1 MNNVRVNIHGLI
13 TLVSIVV
20 GVVIALLLQGR
31 VPIWY
36 LLIGVILYAGT
47 VFLISNRREAQ
58 EADKRF
64 VITPQMRL
72 LYMRILIGAHLAF
85 IFLIIGEFLIVQWD
99 FLMQIAYFVVAT
111 AFAMVVPFVALTSTS
126 TAAK

>member
-1 MNNVRVNIHGLI
+1 MSVRVNIHGLI

-20 GVVIALLLQGR
+20 GIIIGLLQQGR
-31 VPIWY
+31 LPIWY

-85 IFLIIGEFLIVQWD
+85 IFLIIGEFLVVQWD
-99 FLMQIAYFVVAT
+99 FLLQIAYFVAAT
-111 AFAMVVPFVALTSTS
+111 VFALVVPFVVLTSTS
-126 TAAK
+126 TSAK